1 VLVSLEEAHLYSH
14 SARTGRT
21 EFEEHPDDRGQHDG
35 DVGKQDDE
43 TEGTGM
49 LEMNATEYSI
59 AGLRN
64 EVRKG
69 ARGKWT
75 DYESKRGSAPS
86 SPHSGPT
93 GLTGISEIQTHQQGD
108 SGYRYGRLQLATFHP
123 MWLRLV
129 RRQVSCHW
137 HSR

>member
-1 VLVSLEEAHLYSH
+1 MRLLFRGLRPAVVEDYPGVLVSLEEAHLYSH

-64 EVRKG
+64 EGRITKV
-69 ARGKWT
+69 
-75 DYESKRGSAPS
+75 SAAP
-86 SPHSGPT
+86 PRH
-93 GLTGISEIQTHQQGD
+93 LLILD
-108 SGYRYGRLQLATFHP
+108 QLG
-123 MWLRLV
+123 
-129 RRQVSCHW
+129 
-137 HSR
+137 